1 MRKGRILQFPAC
13 RLLSST
19 DEATI
24 NSVPLHQVHQVLFI
38 GRFVLYLYRE
48 DLIGVADGLQPVGNH
63 NDVFSWVSSFLFSES
78 TFAAAAVPAQQYT
91 LSIRNGK
98 VNILQTAFRTAQI
111 GKGYIPKFNRCAVT
125 FHIN

>member
-1 MRKGRILQFPAC
+1 MAEKGVVFRPSFYEAMRYLKDKDQA
-13 RLLSST
+13 
-19 DEATI
+19 A
-24 NSVPLHQVHQVLFI
+24 LFRAI
-38 GRFVLYLYRE
+38 CEYGFYDQKPEGLNPTLYGFFVL
-48 DLIGVADGLQPVGNH
+48 IQPVGNH

-78 TFAAAAVPAQQYT
+78 TFAAAAAPAQQYT

-125 FHIN
+125 FHIS

>member
-1 MRKGRILQFPAC
+1 MSQYLIVSDLLKQRYGKNYGEHMILTTDAAKG
-13 RLLSST
+13 
-19 DEATI
+19 
-24 NSVPLHQVHQVLFI
+24 NLHK
-38 GRFVLYLYRE
+38 
-48 DLIGVADGLQPVGNH
+48 IGVADGLQPVGNH

-78 TFAAAAVPAQQYT
+78 TFAAAAAPAQQYT